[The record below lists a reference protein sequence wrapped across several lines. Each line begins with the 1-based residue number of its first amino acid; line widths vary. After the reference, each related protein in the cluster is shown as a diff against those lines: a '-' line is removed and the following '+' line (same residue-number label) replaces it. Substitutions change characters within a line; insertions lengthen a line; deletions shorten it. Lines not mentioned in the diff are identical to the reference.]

1 MTVTNIVDMHEQQDE
16 GEVRVQ
22 LAALYRIVDHLGW
35 TELIFNHITAKVPG
49 SDEHFLI
56 NPFGLHYSEV
66 TASNLVKVDLAGN
79 LVGESDWGI
88 NPAGYVIHSTIH
100 AARADVNCVM
110 HTHTTTGQAVS
121 CLAEGLTLDNFN
133 SAMLQDQVAYHTFE
147 GTTVRDDEK
156 SRIEASLGAK
166 NFLILRNHGL
176 LTCGETVAQAFT
188 RMWLLQRACD
198 VQIMAASTGRSLNP
212 IDPDALAHS
221 TRYAQEVDAN
231 LDGAALAFRAM
242 QRKIDAIDPGYRD

>member
-1 MTVTNIVDMHEQQDE
+1 MTASNVVHLHDQNDE
-16 GEVRVQ
+16 REVRVQ

-49 SDEHFLI
+49 PDEHFLI

-66 TASNLVKVDLAGN
+66 TASNLVKVDLEGR
-79 LVGESDWGI
+79 VIGESEWGI

-110 HTHTTTGQAVS
+110 HTHTTSGQAVS
-121 CLAEGLTLDNFN
+121 CLEEGLTLDNFN
-133 SAMLQDQVAYHTFE
+133 SAMLQDEVAYHSFE

-156 SRIEASLGAK
+156 PRIEASLGTR

-176 LTCGETVAQAFT
+176 LTCGETIAQTFM

-198 VQIMAASTGRSLNP
+198 VQVMASSTGRALNP
-212 IDPDALAHS
+212 IAPEAIAIS
-221 TRYAQEVDAN
+221 TRYAREVDAN
-231 LDGAALAFRAM
+231 LDGAELAFRAM
-242 QRKIDAIDPGYRD
+242 QRLVDRADPGYRD